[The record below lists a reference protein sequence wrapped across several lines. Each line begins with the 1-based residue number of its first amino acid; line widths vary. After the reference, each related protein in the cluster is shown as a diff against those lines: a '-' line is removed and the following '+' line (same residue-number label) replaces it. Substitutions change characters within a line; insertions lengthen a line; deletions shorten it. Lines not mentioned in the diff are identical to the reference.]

1 METDYLNLVEQRF
14 KKNFQHS
21 HLIISYERS
30 IHYSGSTSKW
40 QLWIRFDELQDED
53 LEPIQIHEYFD
64 EFKDLDKRLSYLVHR
79 EKASVRKIREEIL
92 VN

>member
-1 METDYLNLVEQRF
+1 MDIKYLDLIEARF
-14 KKNFQHS
+14 KRNFPHS

-30 IHYSGSTSKW
+30 VHYSGSTSKW
-40 QLWIRFDELQDED
+40 QLWIRFDELED
-53 LEPIQIHEYFD
+53 LEPTNINEYFD
-64 EFKDLDKRLSYLVHR
+64 EFKDLDNRLSYLVHR

>member
-1 METDYLNLVEQRF
+1 MDIKYLDLIEARF
-14 KKNFQHS
+14 KRNFPHS

-30 IHYSGSTSKW
+30 VHYSGSTSKW

-53 LEPIQIHEYFD
+53 LEPTNINEYFD
-64 EFKDLDKRLSYLVHR
+64 EFKDLDKRLSYLMYR
-79 EKASVRKIREEIL
+79 ETETIDGIKEEIL

>member
-1 METDYLNLVEQRF
+1 MMETDYLNLVEQRF
-14 KKNFQHS
+14 KRNFEHS

-40 QLWIRFDELQDED
+40 QLWIRFDELED
-53 LEPIQIHEYFD
+53 LEPTNINEYFD

-79 EKASVRKIREEIL
+79 EKASVEKIREEIL